1 MFTRLIG
8 NYWLKK
14 PHLAMHISKNSSYFE
29 LKKFMAHYEKHSHT
43 VIMNSIKVYTI
54 LNTLIS

>member
-1 MFTRLIG
+1 
-8 NYWLKK
+8 
-14 PHLAMHISKNSSYFE
+14 MHISKNSSYFE
-29 LKKFMAHYEKHSHT
+29 LKKFMAHYEKHSRT